1 MRELI
6 LGGARSGKSRMAETK
21 AKASGL
27 DVTYIAT
34 ATVYDDEMQQRI
46 NKHRHDRPDHW
57 ALIEEPIFLGNAI
70 QLLSEDSNPSTCI
83 LIDCLTLWVTN
94 LLMKDDEKVFREQKK
109 QLLHAIETTNAH
121 LIMVSNETG
130 MGVIPMGQ
138 ITRRFV
144 DETGWLH
151 QEIAAIADEVTLS
164 VAGLPHVLK
173 SAAT

>member
-6 LGGARSGKSRMAETK
+6 LGGARSGKSRMAESK
-21 AKASGL
+21 ALASGL

-34 ATVYDDEMQQRI
+34 ATVYDDEMQQRV
-46 NKHRHDRPDHW
+46 NKHRDDRPSHW
-57 ALIEEPIFLGNAI
+57 ALIEEPVYLADTITS
-70 QLLSEDSNPSTCI
+70 LSAANSAPSCI

-94 LLMKDDEKVFREQKK
+94 LLMQEDDALFHEQKRRF
-109 QLLHAIETTNAH
+109 LDAITHTPAH

-130 MGVIPMGQ
+130 MGIIPLGD

-173 SAAT
+173 SAAS